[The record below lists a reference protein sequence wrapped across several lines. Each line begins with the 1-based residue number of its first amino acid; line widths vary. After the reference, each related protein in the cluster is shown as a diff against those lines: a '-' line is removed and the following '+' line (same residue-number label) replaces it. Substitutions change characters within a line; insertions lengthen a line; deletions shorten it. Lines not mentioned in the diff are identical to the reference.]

1 MAGFALLAGCAA
13 QPESR
18 DSPRA
23 PPAPVYVGPWLLA
36 GSAASHATPGEAEY
50 EWRTQEWNGTLVCAA
65 SIGVYWFT
73 AATFECAPT
82 SAETMSSNLFVI
94 DPQPAYVSVQ
104 AFWNAQQPGARN
116 LTLIVEGTDPEV
128 LEFGRDTGDSGL
140 RIPIGER
147 VASKYFADGG
157 TIRVALQSA
166 PSVLWESAEGNAG
179 LVAAQEFRV
188 VVTSFHVIAAPPS

>member
-1 MAGFALLAGCAA
+1 MSSNVFSVDPG
-13 QPESR
+13 
-18 DSPRA
+18 
-23 PPAPVYVGPWLLA
+23 PVYVL
-36 GSAASHATPGEAEY
+36 
-50 EWRTQEWNGTLVCAA
+50 
-65 SIGVYWFT
+65 I
-73 AATFECAPT
+73 
-82 SAETMSSNLFVI
+82 
-94 DPQPAYVSVQ
+94 Q

-116 LTLIVEGTDPEV
+116 LTLIVEGTEPEL

-157 TIRVALQSA
+157 TIRVALQST

-188 VVTSFHVIAAPPS
+188 VVTSVHLVAVSKV